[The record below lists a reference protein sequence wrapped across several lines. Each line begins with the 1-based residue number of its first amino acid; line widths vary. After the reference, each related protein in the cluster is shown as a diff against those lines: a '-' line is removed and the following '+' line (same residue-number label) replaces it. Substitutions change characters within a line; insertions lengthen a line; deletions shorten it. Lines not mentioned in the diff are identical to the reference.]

1 MGVLPLRRNDVVNR
15 AAIEAFIAALA
26 SEFEFVVFSS
36 DTDFLGFPDVK
47 VVNPL

>member
-26 SEFEFVVFSS
+26 SEFVVFSS